1 MSEANPLSAEQ
12 QQQLA
17 KAGERAKKIIAAT
30 KVATFNT
37 WTIGA
42 FAIISLLFAFS
53 SLTALIMGL
62 GLGWIAWN
70 EFKGKTRLLT
80 FDPTAP
86 AFLGNNQLALM
97 SLIVIYALVS
107 IYRTLTE
114 PIPQLAEIEEV
125 LGPVGDIFTS
135 ITVYVYV
142 AVIVLTVIFQGL
154 NARYYFARKRM
165 LAKYLSETP
174 DWIVDLQRRIGS
186 T

>member
-1 MSEANPLSAEQ
+1 
-12 QQQLA
+12 
-17 KAGERAKKIIAAT
+17 
-30 KVATFNT
+30 
-37 WTIGA
+37 
-42 FAIISLLFAFS
+42 
-53 SLTALIMGL
+53 
-62 GLGWIAWN
+62 
-70 EFKGKTRLLT
+70 
-80 FDPTAP
+80 
-86 AFLGNNQLALM
+86 M

-154 NARYYFARKRM
+154 NARYYFAQKRM
-165 LAKYLSETP
+165 LAEYLSETP
-174 DWIVDLQRRIGS
+174 DWIVDLQRRIGR